1 MTQTMRNIFAAA
13 LIVLCTPFCGAT
25 CNSQACLIASNNGE
39 GDQRI
44 ASDSGCC
51 GHSSCEPRIS
61 EAMPCFARAVLT
73 VNEQFFEGVD
83 MAGESDGHVCRIIS
97 GS

>member
-1 MTQTMRNIFAAA
+1 MPAFALNIKSCAQLRAAA
-13 LIVLCTPFCGAT
+13 RNFQQSCYVMTAALAPAV
-25 CNSQACLIASNNGE
+25 
-39 GDQRI
+39 
-44 ASDSGCC
+44 
-51 GHSSCEPRIS
+51 SCEPRIS